1 MAVARCSSKTHVTL
15 AEALAMASTN
25 PARLLGLDRGDMT
38 VGAFADLITFR
49 YEPGETSLSLEQ
61 VIVRGER
68 LDHRPFME
76 SA

>member
-1 MAVARCSSKTHVTL
+1 
-15 AEALAMASTN
+15 
-25 PARLLGLDRGDMT
+25 MT
-38 VGAFADLITFR
+38 VGAFADLITFH